1 MNMTTQQ
8 DKISVLGATGKTG
21 SRIAA
26 RLDQLGYAVR
36 TAGRRPG
43 AHSTEH
49 VHFDWNDPATYK
61 NAYNNVNKIY
71 LVGPIAVMHP
81 EEVMIPFVEKA
92 LQAGVKRF
100 VMLSSASVTEGGPV
114 FGRMHEVLR
123 QLAPEWAVLQPSYF
137 MQNFTEGQHALTI
150 RNDGTIVT
158 ATGDGR
164 VAFVDADD
172 IAEVGVRALIDEQ
185 PHNRAHI
192 ITGPEALS
200 YADAAR
206 IIGDAAGISIRHKS
220 ITVDELSSGF
230 AKAGIP
236 ADYAAFLAG
245 LDEGIRRGGV
255 EDQVTD
261 TVERVTGRQPKS
273 LADFVAEHTAVWAP
287 SSGNPSHSL

>member
-1 MNMTTQQ
+1 MTTKQ
-8 DKISVLGATGKTG
+8 DKILVLGATGKTG

-26 RLDQLGYAVR
+26 RLDQLGYTVR

-43 AHSTEH
+43 AHGAEH
-49 VHFDWNDPATYK
+49 VHFDWNDPTTYE

-92 LQAGVKRF
+92 IQAGVKRF
-100 VMLSSASVTEGGPV
+100 VMLSSASVPEGGPV
-114 FGRMHEVLR
+114 FGRVHEALR
-123 QLAPEWAVLQPSYF
+123 QLAPEWTVLQPSYF
-137 MQNFTEGQHALTI
+137 MQNFTEGQHAATI
-150 RNDGTIVT
+150 RNDGTMVT

-185 PHNRAHI
+185 PHNRAHV

-206 IIGDAAGISIRHKS
+206 IIGGAAGIRIRHKPIS
-220 ITVDELSSGF
+220 VDELSSGF

-236 ADYAAFLAG
+236 KEYAAFLAS
-245 LDEGIRRGGV
+245 LDEGIRQGGV

-261 TVERVTGRQPKS
+261 TVKRVTGRRPKPLS
-273 LADFVAEHTAVWAP
+273 DFVAEHTAVWMPTGEHP
-287 SSGNPSHSL
+287 SPSL

>member
-1 MNMTTQQ
+1 MTAQQ
-8 DKISVLGATGKTG
+8 DKILVLGATGKTG

-26 RLDQLGYAVR
+26 RLNQLGYTVR

-43 AHSTEH
+43 AHGTEH
-49 VHFDWNDPATYK
+49 VHFDWNDYTTYD
-61 NAYNNVNKIY
+61 NTYNNVKSIY
-71 LVGPIAVMHP
+71 LIGPISDMHP

-92 LQAGVKRF
+92 IQAGVKRF
-100 VMLSSASVTEGGPV
+100 VMLSSASVPEGGPV
-114 FGRMHEVLR
+114 FGSTHEALR

-137 MQNFTEGQHALTI
+137 MQNFTEGPHAATI
-150 RNDGTIVT
+150 RNDGTMVT

-185 PHNRAHI
+185 PHNRAHV

-200 YADAAR
+200 YADVAR
-206 IIGDAAGISIRHKS
+206 IIGGAAGISVRHKPIS
-220 ITVDELSSGF
+220 VDELSTGF
-230 AKAGIP
+230 TKAGIP

-261 TVERVTGRQPKS
+261 TVKRVTGRRPKS
-273 LADFVAEHTAVWAP
+273 LADFVAKHTAVWTPAGEHP
-287 SSGNPSHSL
+287 ASSL

>member
-1 MNMTTQQ
+1 MNMTALQ
-8 DKISVLGATGKTG
+8 DKILVLGATGKTG

-26 RLDQLGYAVR
+26 RLDQLGYTVR

-43 AHSTEH
+43 AHGTEH
-49 VHFDWNDPATYK
+49 VHFDWNDPLTYE
-61 NAYNNVNKIY
+61 NAYNNVKSVY

-100 VMLSSASVTEGGPV
+100 VMLSSASVPEGGPV
-114 FGRMHEVLR
+114 FGRMHEALR

-137 MQNFTEGQHALTI
+137 MQNFTEGQHAATI

-158 ATGDGR
+158 ATGEGR

-206 IIGDAAGISIRHKS
+206 MIGNAVGISVRHKS
-220 ITVDELSSGF
+220 ISIDELSSGF

-261 TVERVTGRQPKS
+261 TVEQVTGRRPKS
-273 LADFVAEHTAVWAP
+273 LADFVAEHAAIWTPTGEQP
-287 SSGNPSHSL
+287 SPSL